1 MNTSANANIQAVVDP
16 SPIPEALAQ
25 PVREFLARHAPFD
38 RMAAADLAFVVP
50 RLKLAY
56 FAAGREILAP
66 GDAVDALHLVQ
77 RGRVG
82 SRPGDPSAPPDA
94 TLGPGEMFPIGAL
107 SAGAPTTRLYT
118 ALQDTFCFQLPR
130 EDFLALR
137 TRSDAFERYCASAI
151 TETLRQSLAQLS
163 SRYGERAAGEQTL
176 SRPLSDLVRRAPV
189 ACAASRPLVE
199 ALRAMNDAKVRT
211 IVATDGEGAP
221 IGLFT
226 LVDLLRRVTL
236 PTRPLTVPL
245 AEVMTAPVVTLPGS
259 ATANEAL
266 ALMAER
272 GIRQIVVADGSRL
285 LGVVNERDLF
295 ALQRVSMR
303 QVVEGVREAASVD
316 ALVVVA
322 SDVRRLA
329 ENLLAQGVGAEPLT
343 RTVSSIN
350 DAMTRR
356 VLEITLETHDVTD
369 LDWCWL
375 ALGSEGRG
383 EQTLATDQDNAIV
396 FQPVDAAAAD
406 GERERLTAFALA
418 VNQALARLGFPLC
431 KGGVMASNPA
441 MCLTV
446 EEWQAKFMGWLT
458 APTPKALLD
467 ANIAFD
473 FRPLYGDTT
482 LTDELRSWLAG
493 YTTGSTLFLRLMVQN
508 ALETTPPIGMIRAFA
523 TDDDPAHKGTLD
535 LKVRGTRIF
544 VDAARVFALGKA
556 IDETGTAARLR
567 LAGRAIGVEAR
578 HVEAA
583 VGAFEFLQLLRLR
596 QQETAT
602 GDPNRIDPDALNEVE
617 QRMLKEAF
625 RQARKLQERLAQTFQ
640 V

>member
-1 MNTSANANIQAVVDP
+1 MTTTPTPVPAM
-16 SPIPEALAQ
+16 PEALAQ
-25 PVREFLARHAPFD
+25 PVRDFLARYAPFD
-38 RMAAADLAFVVP
+38 RMAAADVAFVVP

-66 GDAVDALHLVQ
+66 GDAVADLHLVQ

-94 TLGPGEMFPIGAL
+94 SLGPGEMFPVGAL
-107 SAGAPTTRLYT
+107 SAGAPTTRLFT
-118 ALQDTFCFQLPR
+118 ALQDTFCFLLPR

-137 TRSDAFERYCASAI
+137 ARSDVFERFCASAI

-176 SRPLSDLVRRAPV
+176 ARPLSDLVRRAPV
-189 ACAASRPLVE
+189 ACVASRPLVE
-199 ALRAMNDAKVRT
+199 ALQAMNDGKVRT
-211 IVATDGEGAP
+211 IVAVDGEGAP

-236 PTRPLTVPL
+236 PGRALSVPL
-245 AEVMTAPVVTLPGS
+245 AEVMTAPVVTMPGS

-266 ALMAER
+266 ARMAER
-272 GIRQIVVADGSRL
+272 AIRQIVVTDGAKL
-285 LGVVNERDLF
+285 LGVVNERDFF

-303 QVVEGVREAASVD
+303 QVVEGVREATSVD
-316 ALVVVA
+316 RLVEVA
-322 SDVRRLA
+322 ADVRRLA

-343 RTVSSIN
+343 RTISSIN

-356 VLEITLETHDVTD
+356 VLEIALESHDVTD

-396 FQPVDAAAAD
+396 FQPVDAGAAEA
-406 GERERLTAFALA
+406 ERARLTAFALG
-418 VNQALARLGFPLC
+418 VNEALAKLGFPLC
-431 KGGVMASNPA
+431 RGGVMASNPS

-446 EEWQAKFMGWLT
+446 DEWRDRFMGWLT
-458 APTPKALLD
+458 APTPQALLG
-467 ANIAFD
+467 ANIVFD

-482 LTDELRSWLAG
+482 LTDELRNWLAG
-493 YTTGSTLFLRLMVQN
+493 YTTGSALFLRLMVQN
-508 ALETTPPIGMIRAFA
+508 ALETTPPIGLIRAFS
-523 TDDDPAHKGTLD
+523 TDDDPAHRGTLD

-544 VDAARVFALGKA
+544 VDAARAFALGQA
-556 IDETGTAARLR
+556 IAETGTAARLR
-567 LAGRAIGVEAR
+567 LAGLAIGVESR

-596 QQETAT
+596 QQEAAS
-602 GDPNRIDPDALNEVE
+602 GDPNRIDPDTLNEVE

-625 RQARKLQERLAQTFQ
+625 RQARKLQERLAQTFR

>member
-50 RLKLAY
+50 RLQLAY

-66 GDAVDALHLVQ
+66 GDAVAALHLVQ

-137 TRSDAFERYCASAI
+137 ARSDAFERYCSSAI

-406 GERERLTAFALA
+406 GERERLTAFAFA

>member
-272 GIRQIVVADGSRL
+272 GIRQIVVADASRL

-406 GERERLTAFALA
+406 GERERLTAFAFA